1 MKVERVD
8 RKRARRGTAVVATI
22 AALSA
27 IALPAAARLF
37 WYQGQTLVPEGQ
49 TPSSSTPSS
58 SQVLEG
64 QTLLLFEGQTSL
76 QGLAHSR
83 SDVAPSAPAPKCE
96 EGNGGISLPAGFCAT
111 IFADKLGAA
120 RHPVVAP
127 NGDVYIALA
136 VRRSAAS
143 TGGIAVL
150 RDTDDDG
157 KADQQQ
163 TFGVIGGG
171 GLALG
176 GDFLFVDARTAIL
189 RYRLTKGVMVPT
201 GEPDTIVSGLPS
213 GGHSTRDIALDGKG
227 NLFVNV
233 GSMTNVCL
241 PGGRGVPQIAP
252 DPCPELEARA
262 GVWKF
267 SATQIGQKFSPATRF
282 VTGLRNG
289 VGLKW
294 NARDNALYATQ
305 HGRDQL
311 FQQFPQLYDQK
322 KGAENP
328 AEELMKLE
336 AGDDFGWPYCYYDID
351 LKRLVLA
358 PEYGGDAKMP
368 GRCTNKKNPVVAF
381 PGHWAP
387 NAVEFYSGTK
397 FPAKYRDGAFVAF
410 HGSWNRAPEPQGG
423 FKVAFAPAKQF
434 KFDGTYE
441 VFADGFGG
449 SGDPAQGPYRP
460 TGLTTMPDGSLLIT
474 DDKAGRVWKVIYTR

>member
-1 MKVERVD
+1 MKVEQMD
-8 RKRARRGTAVVATI
+8 RKRARQGTAVLAAVT
-22 AALSA
+22 ALSV
-27 IALPAAARLF
+27 IAVAGAFQAF
-37 WYQGQTLVPEGQ
+37 HWQPESGA
-49 TPSSSTPSS
+49 S
-58 SQVLEG
+58 VG
-64 QTLLLFEGQTSL
+64 ADIG
-76 QGLAHSR
+76 AHHS
-83 SDVAPSAPAPKCE
+83 APKCD
-96 EGNGGISLPAGFCAT
+96 EGNGGITLPAGFCASV
-111 IFADKLGAA
+111 FADKLGAA

-136 VRRSAAS
+136 VRRSTAT
-143 TGGIAVL
+143 TGGVVVL

-157 KADQQQ
+157 KADKQEA
-163 TFGVIGGG
+163 FGAIGGG
-171 GLALG
+171 GLALNK
-176 GDFLFVDARTAIL
+176 DFLYLDARTAIL
-189 RYRLTKGVMVPT
+189 RYRLTKGVMVPA

-227 NLFVNV
+227 NMFVNV
-233 GSMTNVCL
+233 GSTTNVCL
-241 PGGRGVPQIAP
+241 PGGRGVPQKAP
-252 DPCPELEARA
+252 DPCTELETRA

-267 SATQIGQKFSPATRF
+267 SDSKIGQKFSPQTRF
-282 VTGLRNG
+282 VTGLRNA

-294 NARDNALYATQ
+294 NGRDNALYATQ

-368 GRCTNKKNPVVAF
+368 GRCSNKKNPVVAF

-387 NAVEFYSGTK
+387 NAVEFYTGNK

-410 HGSWNRAPEPQGG
+410 HGSWNRTPEPQSG
-423 FKVAFAPAKQF
+423 FKVAYAPSKLW

-449 SGDPAQGPYRP
+449 TGDLAQGPYRP

-474 DDKAGRVWKVIYTR
+474 DDKAGRVWKVMYTR